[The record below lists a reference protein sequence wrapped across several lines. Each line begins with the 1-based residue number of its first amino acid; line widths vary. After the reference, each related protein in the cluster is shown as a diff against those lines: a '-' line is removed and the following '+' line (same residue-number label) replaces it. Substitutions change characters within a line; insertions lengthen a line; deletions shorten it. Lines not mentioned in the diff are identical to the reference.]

1 MISRSFLPSRNDKG
15 YLDENEQKMR
25 EMDTSNRGFLTNDKV
40 YALLE
45 EQVKL
50 QKTLVT
56 QRKLLVGLCA
66 FAVILALANM
76 GTAVSDHW
84 WNTACNAPHAVCIF
98 W

>member
-1 MISRSFLPSRNDKG
+1 
-15 YLDENEQKMR
+15 MR

-76 GTAVSDHW
+76 GTAVSDHC
-84 WNTACNAPHAVCIF
+84 WNTACSVPYAVYIF

>member
-1 MISRSFLPSRNDKG
+1 
-15 YLDENEQKMR
+15 
-25 EMDTSNRGFLTNDKV
+25 MDTSNCGFLANDKV
-40 YALLE
+40 HALIE
-45 EQVKL
+45 EQIKL

-84 WNTACNAPHAVCIF
+84 WNTACNVPHAVCIF

>member
-1 MISRSFLPSRNDKG
+1 
-15 YLDENEQKMR
+15 
-25 EMDTSNRGFLTNDKV
+25 MDTSNRGFLTNDKV

-45 EQVKL
+45 EQIKL

-84 WNTACNAPHAVCIF
+84 WNTACSVPCAVYIF

>member
-1 MISRSFLPSRNDKG
+1 
-15 YLDENEQKMR
+15 
-25 EMDTSNRGFLTNDKV
+25 MDTSNRGFLANDKAH
-40 YALLE
+40 ALIE
-45 EQVKL
+45 EQIKL

-84 WNTACNAPHAVCIF
+84 WNTACNVPHAVCIF